1 MKEIE
6 VVRKEL
12 YKRID
17 RSAWNKGVTKY
28 ALLIKTQGN
37 SISDKLE
44 FETMKEAKEEM
55 KFYKQFYKDGNYK
68 FEIVKYIR

>member
-1 MKEIE
+1 MF
-6 VVRKEL
+6 
-12 YKRID
+12 
-17 RSAWNKGVTKY
+17 T
-28 ALLIKTQGN
+28 LLIKTQGD
-37 SISDKLE
+37 SISDKLD